1 MIGHNNIKDY
11 VENYKNHSD
20 LYEETTFDW
29 IFKYLE
35 VGAFIFLFP
44 LIK

>member
-1 MIGHNNIKDY
+1 MIWHNNIKDY
-11 VENYKNHSD
+11 VENYKNYSD
-20 LYEETTFDW
+20 LYEETIDR

-35 VGAFIFLFP
+35 LGPSIFLFP